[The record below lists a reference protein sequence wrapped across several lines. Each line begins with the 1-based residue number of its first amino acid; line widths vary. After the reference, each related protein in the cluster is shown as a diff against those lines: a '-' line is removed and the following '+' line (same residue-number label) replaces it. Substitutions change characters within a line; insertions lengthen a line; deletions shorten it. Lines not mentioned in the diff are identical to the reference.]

1 MLLSEQLLFCL
12 SKRLYR
18 TEIAHS
24 AEMKDAL
31 KDTAKHE
38 AYRAAQIQRVIA
50 AADQYGVDFRDKDVL
65 DLGCGDGALS
75 AQFLTHGASKLIGV
89 DVDTGCVERARE
101 INAGQPAEFC
111 VCSSTKLPLDNECVD
126 TIVSFD
132 VFEHVS
138 RPCTVLAECLRVLR
152 PGGKMLI
159 GTWGWHN
166 PFAPHLWATMPVPW
180 AHVFFSERTV
190 LRTCRRVFHAP
201 WYVPNQSD
209 LDENGCKLKEK
220 FDYVAISSDY
230 LNKFLLSDFKQAFR
244 DAGFEAAMHLLPFSS
259 RWARWTKPLLHV
271 PFLREFTHA
280 YFWAVLTK
288 PAAIASRTLPSEAR
302 FN

>member
-1 MLLSEQLLFCL
+1 MRLSEQLLFWL
-12 SKRLYR
+12 AKRLYR

-24 AEMKDAL
+24 EEMKDAL

-50 AADQYGVDFRDKDVL
+50 AADQYGVGFRGKDVL

-75 AQFLTHGASKLIGV
+75 AQFLTHGAGKLIGV
-89 DVDTGCVERARE
+89 DIDAECVERARE

-111 VCSSTKLPLDNECVD
+111 VCSSTTLPLPDECVD
-126 TIVSFD
+126 TVVSFD
-132 VFEHVS
+132 VFEHVA
-138 RPCTVLAECLRVLR
+138 RPRTVLAECLRVLR
-152 PGGKMLI
+152 PSGKMLI
-159 GTWGWHN
+159 GTWGWQH

-180 AHVFFSERTV
+180 AHVFFSERTI
-190 LRTCRRVFHAP
+190 LRTCRRVFQAP

-209 LDENGCKLKEK
+209 LDENGRKLQEK
-220 FDYVAISSDY
+220 YDHVSISSDY
-230 LNKFLLSDFKQAFR
+230 LNKFLLSDFEQAFR
-244 DAGFEAAMHLLPFSS
+244 EAGFKIAIHLLPFSS

-271 PFLREFTHA
+271 PFVREFVHA

-288 PAAIASRTLPSEAR
+288 PAVATACTPPHCCDT
-302 FN
+302 